1 MNRFA
6 IVVKFTVLSLLIFA
20 NSTILFGQPDSIYRL
35 PAGTHIRLKLDAEIN
50 SKSASV
56 DDTFLAIVSKPIS
69 VRDTI
74 VLPAGVVVEGR
85 VSSVVQ
91 AAAGGQNGDLVLVFE
106 RLNTSNDKRLIDGV
120 MIAPIFAKASRTFS
134 ILSILGGLGGG
145 AAVGGVAGS
154 SRGTLIG
161 AGVGAGIGTGLA
173 LLRKGKDARLRKG
186 AEVEIELKKG
196 VLLPVLDY

>member
-6 IVVKFTVLSLLIFA
+6 TVVKLTLLIFA
-20 NSTILFGQPDSIYRL
+20 NSIVLFAQPDSIYQL

-56 DDTFLAIVSKPIS
+56 NDTFLAIVSKPVL

-85 VSSVVQ
+85 VSSVLQ
-91 AAAGGQNGDLVLVFE
+91 AASGGQNGNLVLAFE
-106 RLNTSNDKRLIDGV
+106 TLNISSDKRRIDGV
-120 MIAPIFAKASRTFS
+120 MTAPVFANASQTFS
-134 ILSILGGLGGG
+134 ILSILGALAAG

-154 SRGTLIG
+154 SRGALIG
-161 AGVGAGIGTGLA
+161 GGVGAGIGASIA
-173 LLRKGKDARLRKG
+173 LLRKGKDAKIRKG
-186 AEVEIELKKG
+186 EEVEIELKKE
-196 VLLPVLDY
+196 VVLPVLDY